1 MSLYATLDDVKSE
14 MNAEGTLDDN
24 QILRGLRQVSAR
36 VDEEF
41 KRGRNLFVPTIA
53 TRSFVPSPYA
63 INSVDRTL
71 ALSFPL
77 LSLTSA
83 SIGTQGLSVGSV
95 VNPYGE
101 SPYTLLQLACCA
113 GYSWYGYCSDGASAS
128 IAGVWGYHDD
138 YANAWLEV
146 TTLSDGIT
154 ASDTVLSVED
164 LDGPN
169 DYGDS
174 PLISP
179 GNLIQIDDEWMDVTA
194 ATTTTDE
201 DTLISTFTITVR
213 RAVNGSTAAV
223 HLVNAPISVYQVN
236 ETIRRAVVR
245 QVAAQYARKGAFET
259 RKITDFGAVDYP
271 SDTLAEYRALLNYFA
286 NL

>member
-14 MNAEGTLDDN
+14 MNAEGTLDDRK
-24 QILRGLRQVSAR
+24 ILRGLRQVSAR

-41 KRGRNLFVPTIA
+41 KRGRNLFAPTIA
-53 TRSFVPSPYA
+53 TRTIIPSPYA

-77 LSLTSA
+77 LSLTSV

-113 GYSWYGYCSDGASAS
+113 GYSWYGYCTDGASAS

-146 TTLSDGIT
+146 TTLDEGIT
-154 ASDTVLSVED
+154 TTDTVFDVAD
-164 LDGPN
+164 LDDPN

-179 GNLIQIDDEWMDVTA
+179 GNLIQIDNEWMDVTA
-194 ATTTTDE
+194 TTTTTDE
-201 DTLISTFTITVR
+201 DTLITTYTITVR

-223 HLVNAPISVYQVN
+223 HLIDAPISVYQVN
-236 ETIRRAVVR
+236 ETIWRAVVR
-245 QVAAQYARKGAFET
+245 QTAFQYARKGAYET
-259 RKITDFGAVDYP
+259 RKTDGITAIDYP
-271 SDTLAEYRALLNYFA
+271 ADTLAEYRALLDYFA